1 MLSAQDLD
9 GSRIL
14 KLPNSFRDGIIV
26 NSVKT
31 EEIFSLPELEALAE
45 GYMSAMARAYVC
57 GGAADELTL
66 RANCE
71 DWQRMLLNPRVLV
84 DVSQIDLKTE
94 LLKHQFNLPILL
106 APTAFHRLCH
116 PEAELATVQGANRA
130 GAGMILSSYSTVA
143 VEEVARA
150 ALNPVWFQLYTQTDR
165 GLTQQMVQR
174 AEAAGCKALCVTV
187 DTPVLGARHRES
199 RSQFTLPADFKLP
212 NLNLGPVSH
221 RPMRGAIYSE
231 LLNPALTWK
240 DIEWLGSITKLPV
253 LLKGVLNPEDAAR
266 AVDAGV
272 AGVIVSNHGARNL
285 DTVPSTAAALPRIV
299 ERVQGKMLLMVDGGI
314 RRGTDV
320 LKALALGAQAVLI
333 GRPFLFGLAVAGAEG
348 VARAVDI
355 LRNELMMAMALTGRT
370 AIAQIDRSVLWER
383 DISTPRVPGK

>member
-1 MLSAQDLD
+1 
-9 GSRIL
+9 
-14 KLPNSFRDGIIV
+14 
-26 NSVKT
+26 VKT

-45 GYMSAMARAYVC
+45 GHMSAMARAYVC

-116 PEAELATVQGANRA
+116 PEAELATVEGANSA
-130 GAGMILSSYSTVA
+130 GVGMILSSYSTVA
-143 VEEVARA
+143 VEEVTRA
-150 ALNPVWFQLYTQTDR
+150 AQNPVWFQLYTQTDR
-165 GLTQQMVQR
+165 GLTQQIVQR

-199 RSQFTLPADFKLP
+199 RSQFVLPSDFKLP

-240 DIEWLGSITKLPV
+240 DIEWLRSITKLPV

-355 LRNELMMAMALTGRT
+355 LRNELIMAMALTGRT
-370 AIAQIDRSVLWER
+370 TVAQIDRSVLWER
-383 DISTPRVPGK
+383 DIYLQFLSTEKM